1 LVDGTEVFLVFR
13 LHTVLYFLCRG
24 IARIHLILI
33 LVLHWRIHAFHTR
46 ISFLHLRFGVFN
58 AFFSQIYCEY
68 LSFGIGIIILS
79 HVAVALLGIILAG
92 GGLIVAFVL
101 TPMAIYALKAMTA
114 SAVKASVGT
123 FVTVSVEVMVV
134 TAFALF
140 NTVAISAASIAEP
153 VSTLAR
159 VLNGADRAIL
169 VNAARLI
176 AFIATPIAVCLSAFG
191 TFLENKA
198 ISSVFLG
205 IFQPKC
211 FLVAFVTSIVL
222 IALVAMSF
230 LFLIP
235 LIILSFKGMI
245 ATTLIARLG
254 ARTYFNARALM
265 LEMVLAAFALV
276 PFITSFLPGRISY
289 AIKFGNGTAHQE
301 RHC

>member
-1 LVDGTEVFLVFR
+1 
-13 LHTVLYFLCRG
+13 
-24 IARIHLILI
+24 
-33 LVLHWRIHAFHTR
+33 
-46 ISFLHLRFGVFN
+46 
-58 AFFSQIYCEY
+58 
-68 LSFGIGIIILS
+68 
-79 HVAVALLGIILAG
+79 
-92 GGLIVAFVL
+92 
-101 TPMAIYALKAMTA
+101 MAIYALKAMTA

-169 VNAARLI
+169 VNVALLI

-205 IFQPKC
+205 IFQPNC
-211 FLVAFVTSIVL
+211 IHIAVNRIAVTGGLL
-222 IALVAMSF
+222 IALVALFF
-230 LFLIP
+230 LIALVTLLFLVALVTSIIFVALVALSFLIP